1 MLNEIQNEYNELSQM
16 EKQIIEEEVEDNEKS
31 KLNKDLQEN
40 DVIER

>member
-16 EKQIIEEEVEDNEKS
+16 QKQIIEEEVEDNEKS